1 MPLPELT
8 IGLVVR
14 YEYLWARRTTAQDT
28 SALAL
33 VTADKEHPACIVA
46 TFRREGKPDD
56 FVVYLPIS
64 HSPPGP
70 NEEGIE
76 LTAHAK
82 SAAGLDAARQWVLVS
97 ECNIDAWPFDVRQLP
112 RQPGVF
118 HYGHLPPATFRDIR
132 DRFAARHR
140 AKHVRQVSRS

>member
-14 YEYLWARRTTAQDT
+14 YEYLWARRAAEQD
-28 SALAL
+28 AGAFVP
-33 VTADKEHPACIVA
+33 VTADKDHPACIVA
-46 TFRREGKPDD
+46 TFRREGRPED

-70 NEEGIE
+70 DEEGVE
-76 LTAHAK
+76 LTDHAK
-82 SAAGLDAARQWVLVS
+82 AATGLDMARQWVLVS
-97 ECNIDAWPFDVRQLP
+97 ECNIDAWPFDLRQLP
-112 RQPGVF
+112 QQPGVF
-118 HYGHLPPATFRDIR
+118 HYGHLPPAAFKAIR

-140 AKHVRQVSRS
+140 AKYVRQVSRS